1 MSANTSPLPPSG
13 PTATVNM
20 DNPWPGLETY
30 RESEQ
35 QYFRGRKEETEELYR
50 LVIRARLTVL
60 FGLSGLGK
68 SSLIQAG
75 LFPLLRPNAVLPVY
89 VRFDFSEPELDLIGQ
104 VKAAIACEAVSA
116 QVESPAPRP
125 GETLWEY
132 FHHRDHDF
140 WNARNRPVTP
150 LLVFD
155 QFEETFTLG
164 RLDANRSKATSVFLE
179 QLIDLSE
186 GRPPHHLK
194 TRLDRNPD
202 EAKGFTF
209 GQHNYK
215 ILLSLREDFLPDLE
229 TLRLRMPALALNRF
243 RLRRMTGEAALLVVN
258 QAPHLVDA
266 DVAEEI
272 VRFVAADKD
281 GHPLGDLEVE
291 PALLSV
297 VCRELNGKR
306 CTKHLSK
313 ITASL
318 LEGTRDQVLAEFY
331 ERSVAD
337 LSLEVRNFIEDHL
350 LTVSGFRDSIAE
362 DNALSEP
369 GVTRQALDQLV
380 ERRLIRREVRSG
392 VQRLELTHDR
402 LCSVIR
408 VSRNARIKKELE
420 DKEHQ
425 ALLEAQ
431 EEERRVLLEA
441 QEAEKRR
448 RDQREL
454 KLTRIALSVIAVL
467 FIATIM
473 ALWSAWNQRNEAV
486 RLRAQAEL
494 ATTTE
499 RVAKE
504 EAEEQRQRAENA
516 VEMIQRSL
524 VIRQAALSGNEQ
536 NLQQLLESLD
546 RTTNIRFRA
555 SERYLGYTNDS
566 GKKVYQFGL
575 FPEPTTL
582 PTGQD
587 AVAFITYLADHP
599 TFHNTLMIAGPDRS
613 FRVTYTGWGCLIRII
628 ALVEYKNPAKTPTA
642 TEFDMCKDL
651 GW

>member
-1 MSANTSPLPPSG
+1 MSADNSLLPPTSL
-13 PTATVNM
+13 TATINT

-35 QYFRGRKEETEELYR
+35 QYFRGRQEETEELYR
-50 LVIRARLTVL
+50 FVMRARLTVL

-75 LFPLLRPNAVLPVY
+75 LFPMLRHNAVLPVY
-89 VRFDFSEPELDLIGQ
+89 VRFDFSAPELDLIGQ
-104 VKAAIACEAVSA
+104 VKAAIAREAASA
-116 QVESPAPRP
+116 QVESPALRP
-125 GETLWEY
+125 GESLWEY

-140 WNARNRPVTP
+140 WNTRNRPVTP

-164 RLDANRSKATSVFLE
+164 NLDANRSKATGVFLE

-186 GRPPHHLK
+186 GRPPNHLK
-194 TRLDRNPD
+194 TRLDHNPD
-202 EAKGFTF
+202 EAKCFIF
-209 GQHNYK
+209 AQHNYK
-215 ILLSLREDFLPDLE
+215 LLLSLREDFLPDLE
-229 TLRLRMPALALNRF
+229 TLRLRMPTLALNRF

-258 QAPHLVDA
+258 QAPHLVDTA
-266 DVAEEI
+266 VAEEI
-272 VRFVAADKD
+272 VRFVAADE
-281 GHPLGDLEVE
+281 GHHPLGDLEVE
-291 PALLSV
+291 PALLSL
-297 VCRELNGKR
+297 VCRELNNKR
-306 CTKHLSK
+306 STKNLSK
-313 ITASL
+313 ITAGL
-318 LEGTRDQVLAEFY
+318 LEGTRDQVLTEFY
-331 ERSVAD
+331 EHSVAD

-369 GVTRQALDQLV
+369 GVTQQAIDQLV

-408 VSRNARIKKELE
+408 VSRNVRLLKETQDRE
-420 DKEHQ
+420 RQ

-431 EEERRVLLEA
+431 EDERRALLEA
-441 QEAEKRR
+441 QEVEERR

-454 KLTRIALSVIAVL
+454 RRTRVALFAIAVL
-467 FIATIM
+467 FIATVA

-486 RLRAQAEL
+486 RLREQADL
-494 ATTTE
+494 AAVTE
-499 RVAKE
+499 RAAKE
-504 EAEEQRQRAENA
+504 EAEQQRQRAEKA

-524 VIRQAALSGNEQ
+524 VIRQAALSGSKQ
-536 NLQQLLESLD
+536 NLQQLLKSLD

-555 SERYLGYTNDS
+555 SERYLGYENES

-575 FPEPTTL
+575 FPEQTTL

-599 TFHNTLMIAGPDRS
+599 TFHNALMIAGPERD

-628 ALVEYKNPAKTPTA
+628 ALVEYKNPAKTPTV

>member
-1 MSANTSPLPPSG
+1 MSADTSPLPSTG
-13 PTATVNM
+13 HTSTVSA

-50 LVIRARLTVL
+50 LVMRARLTVL

-75 LFPLLRPNAVLPVY
+75 LFPILRQNAVLPVY
-89 VRFDFSEPELDLIGQ
+89 VRFDFSAPELDLIGQ
-104 VKAAIACEAVSA
+104 VKAAIAREAASA
-116 QVESPAPRP
+116 QVESPASRP

-140 WNARNRPVTP
+140 WNARNRLVTP

-164 RLDANRSKATSVFLE
+164 RLDENRSKATSGFLE

-186 GRPPHHLK
+186 GRPPNHLK
-194 TRLDRNPD
+194 TRLDHNPE
-202 EAKGFTF
+202 EAKVFTF
-209 GQHNYK
+209 AQHNYK

-243 RLRRMTGEAALLVVN
+243 RLRQMTGEAALVVVN
-258 QAPHLVDA
+258 QAPHLVDTA
-266 DVAEEI
+266 VAEEI
-272 VRFVAADKD
+272 VRFVAADQSH
-281 GHPLGDLEVE
+281 HPLGDLEVE

-297 VCRELNGKR
+297 VCRELNSKR
-306 CTKHLSK
+306 RTKDLSK
-313 ITASL
+313 ITAGL
-318 LEGTRDQVLAEFY
+318 LEGTRDQVLTEFY

-337 LSLEVRNFIEDHL
+337 LSLDMRNFIEDHL

-369 GVTRQALDQLV
+369 GVTRQAIDQLV

-408 VSRNARIKKELE
+408 VSRKVRLQKEAQSRE
-420 DKEHQ
+420 QQ

-431 EEERRVLLEA
+431 ERERRALLEA

-448 RDQREL
+448 RDQEEL
-454 KLTRIALSVIAVL
+454 KRTRVALSVIAVL
-467 FIATIM
+467 FIATIV

-486 RLRAQAEL
+486 KLKAQAEL
-494 ATTTE
+494 ATVTE
-499 RVAKE
+499 RAAKE
-504 EAEEQRQRAENA
+504 EAEQQRQRAENA
-516 VEMIQRSL
+516 VELIQRSL
-524 VIRQAALSGNEQ
+524 VIRQAALSGRKHD
-536 NLQQLLESLD
+536 LQQLLATLD
-546 RTTNIRFRA
+546 RTTTIRFRA
-555 SERYLGYTNDS
+555 SERYLGYKNES

-599 TFHNTLMIAGPDRS
+599 TFHNALMIAGPERS

-628 ALVEYKNPAKTPTA
+628 TLVEYKNPAKTPTV

>member
-1 MSANTSPLPPSG
+1 MRADDSLPSSG
-13 PTATVNM
+13 PTATVNV
-20 DNPWPGLETY
+20 DDPWPGLETY
-30 RESEQ
+30 HESEQ

-50 LVIRARLTVL
+50 FVMRARLTVL

-75 LFPLLRPNAVLPVY
+75 LFPMLRHNAVLPVY
-89 VRFDFSEPELDLIGQ
+89 IRFDFAAPELDLIGQ
-104 VKAAIACEAVSA
+104 VKAAIARAAASA
-116 QVESPAPRP
+116 QVESPALQP

-155 QFEETFTLG
+155 QLEEAFTLG
-164 RLDANRSKATSVFLE
+164 RLDASRRKATSDFIE

-186 GRPPHHLK
+186 GRPPNHLK
-194 TRLDRNPD
+194 TRLDHNPD
-202 EAKGFTF
+202 EAKDFSFTE
-209 GQHNYK
+209 HNYK

-258 QAPHLVDA
+258 QAPHLVDTA
-266 DVAEEI
+266 VAEEI
-272 VRFVAADKD
+272 VRFVSADQSH
-281 GHPLGDLEVE
+281 HPLGDLEVE

-297 VCRELNGKR
+297 VCRELNSKR
-306 CTKHLSK
+306 RTRNLSK
-313 ITASL
+313 ITAGL
-318 LEGTRDQVLAEFY
+318 LEGTRDQVLTEFY
-331 ERSVAD
+331 GRSVVD
-337 LSLEVRNFIEDHL
+337 LTLEVRNFIEDHL

-362 DNALSEP
+362 DNALAEP
-369 GVTRQALDQLV
+369 GVTRQAIEQLV

-408 VSRNARIKKELE
+408 ASRNVRIQNETQNREK
-420 DKEHQ
+420 Q

-431 EEERRVLLEA
+431 EEERKALLDA

-454 KLTRIALSVIAVL
+454 KRARVALFVIAALLTV
-467 FIATIM
+467 TIV
-473 ALWSAWNQRNEAV
+473 ALWSASNQRNEAV
-486 RLRAQAEL
+486 RLRNQAQL
-494 ATTTE
+494 AAMTE
-499 RVAKE
+499 REAKV
-504 EAEEQRQRAENA
+504 EAEQQHQRAEKA

-524 VIRQAALSGNEQ
+524 VIRQEALSGRKD
-536 NLQQLLESLD
+536 NLQQLLKSLD
-546 RTTNIRFRA
+546 RTTHIRFRA
-555 SERYLGYTNDS
+555 SERYLGYLDKS
-566 GKKVYQFGL
+566 GRKIYQFGL
-575 FPEPTTL
+575 FPDPTTL

-587 AVAFITYLADHP
+587 VVAFITYLADHT
-599 TFHNTLMIAGPDRS
+599 TFQNTLMIAGPERN
-613 FRVTYTGWGCLIRII
+613 FRVNYTGWGCLVRII
-628 ALVEYKNPAKTPTA
+628 ALVEYKNPAKIPTV

-651 GW
+651 KWK